1 MCRRSGDSN
10 PNWIVTAWPPE
21 RGKILEWQWNEVLVP
36 YWKDVA
42 NYAENL
48 GVKICFELHGGDM
61 VYNVPTTHRIRD
73 QASKNIGANFD
84 PSHLIWM
91 GGDPVQM
98 VKNLGEAVFYVH
110 IKDVKIDPV
119 QKSLNTLLDTTWF
132 ADVNGRSWNFCIP
145 GHGHDE
151 RWWSEFLLALRSIG
165 YEDVLSIEHED
176 CSLGRNEGMR
186 LTIEFLERILI
197 NDAVDYEWSKEKI
210 NQLPLSLD
218 IFLRKDSHLQSG
230 DPCQDILLN
239 KKFKWNFE
247 KVKKYFNKALKEKK
261 RTKVLTSKD
270 QYISGFPDSYYNSD
284 FSGLPDSYYN
294 INFYLIDTKKFYKNK
309 FLKSKIIFQLK

>member
-1 MCRRSGDSN
+1 
-10 PNWIVTAWPPE
+10 
-21 RGKILEWQWNEVLVP
+21 
-36 YWKDVA
+36 
-42 NYAENL
+42 
-48 GVKICFELHGGDM
+48 M

-73 QASKNIGANFD
+73 QASKNLGANFD

-132 ADVNGRSWNFCIP
+132 ADVNNRSWNFCIP

-151 RWWSEFLLALRSIG
+151 KWWSEFLLALRSIG

-176 CSLGRNEGMR
+176 CSLGRSEGMR

-197 NDAVDYEWSKEKI
+197 NDRVDYEWSKEKI
-210 NQLPLSLD
+210 NQLLELW
-218 IFLRKDSHLQSG
+218 
-230 DPCQDILLN
+230 
-239 KKFKWNFE
+239 KKGIPE
-247 KVKKYFNKALKEKK
+247 EEA
-261 RTKVLTSKD
+261 
-270 QYISGFPDSYYNSD
+270 
-284 FSGLPDSYYN
+284 
-294 INFYLIDTKKFYKNK
+294 
-309 FLKSKIIFQLK
+309 SKIFKN

>member
-1 MCRRSGDSN
+1 MKKKFSVLFKNKIKKFNKIISMPGDKSISFRALIISSQLIGVSYLN
-10 PNWIVTAWPPE
+10 GV
-21 RGKILEWQWNEVLVP
+21 LEGDDIKCCIQSL
-36 YWKDVA
+36 K
-42 NYAENL
+42 NL

-73 QASKNIGANFD
+73 QASKNLGANFD

-132 ADVNGRSWNFCIP
+132 ADVNNRSWNFCIP

-151 RWWSEFLLALRSIG
+151 KWWSEFLLALRSIG

-197 NDAVDYEWSKEKI
+197 NDIIDYEWSKEKI
-210 NQLPLSLD
+210 NQLLELW
-218 IFLRKDSHLQSG
+218 
-230 DPCQDILLN
+230 
-239 KKFKWNFE
+239 KKGIPE
-247 KVKKYFNKALKEKK
+247 EEA
-261 RTKVLTSKD
+261 
-270 QYISGFPDSYYNSD
+270 
-284 FSGLPDSYYN
+284 
-294 INFYLIDTKKFYKNK
+294 
-309 FLKSKIIFQLK
+309 SKIFKN

>member
-1 MCRRSGDSN
+1 MGLMK
-10 PNWIVTAWPPE
+10 
-21 RGKILEWQWNEVLVP
+21 KIKRKFDLEKFVNEFKNKVGIHVALSKAYGYKDIDDDNFLKFNDDFLWAMLDP
-36 YWKDVA
+36 YLATSVFEENFQPIDKSF
-42 NYAENL
+42 NYIPIIA
-48 GVKICFELHGGDM
+48 ICDEHPFDEHQYRLEYGLLTSKKTK
-61 VYNVPTTHRIRD
+61 YSFLTYFNYSFN
-73 QASKNIGANFD
+73 ASDTIKTLTSI
-84 PSHLIWM
+84 
-91 GGDPVQM
+91 
-98 VKNLGEAVFYVH
+98 KVFN
-110 IKDVKIDPV
+110 K
-119 QKSLNTLLDTTWF
+119 
-132 ADVNGRSWNFCIP
+132 
-145 GHGHDE
+145 
-151 RWWSEFLLALRSIG
+151 
-165 YEDVLSIEHED
+165 
-176 CSLGRNEGMR
+176 
-186 LTIEFLERILI
+186 LT
-197 NDAVDYEWSKEKI
+197 KEKI

-270 QYISGFPDSYYNSD
+270 QYINGLPDSYYYSD

>member
-1 MCRRSGDSN
+1 M
-10 PNWIVTAWPPE
+10 VLMK
-21 RGKILEWQWNEVLVP
+21 KIKRKFDLEKFVNEFKNKVGIHVALSKAYGYKDIDDDNFLKFNDDFLWGMLDP
-36 YWKDVA
+36 YLATSVFEENFQPFDKSF
-42 NYAENL
+42 NYIPIIA
-48 GVKICFELHGGDM
+48 ICDEHPFDEHQYRLEYGLLTSKKTK
-61 VYNVPTTHRIRD
+61 YSFLTYFNYSFN
-73 QASKNIGANFD
+73 ASDTIKTLTSI
-84 PSHLIWM
+84 
-91 GGDPVQM
+91 
-98 VKNLGEAVFYVH
+98 KVFN
-110 IKDVKIDPV
+110 K
-119 QKSLNTLLDTTWF
+119 
-132 ADVNGRSWNFCIP
+132 
-145 GHGHDE
+145 
-151 RWWSEFLLALRSIG
+151 
-165 YEDVLSIEHED
+165 
-176 CSLGRNEGMR
+176 
-186 LTIEFLERILI
+186 LT
-197 NDAVDYEWSKEKI
+197 KEKI

-270 QYISGFPDSYYNSD
+270 QYISGLPDSYYDSD